1 MIYELSL
8 QSKTMETIPK
18 YSFIDG
24 SKPDKVQN
32 ITAENHMGLL
42 TKTFIGVTT
51 VSFKFHTPSL
61 A

>member
-1 MIYELSL
+1 MIYELFL
-8 QSKTMETIPK
+8 QSETLEKISK
-18 YSFIDG
+18 YLSIDG
-24 SKPDKVQN
+24 SRLDKVQN
-32 ITAENHMGLL
+32 TTAENHMGLL